1 MNIIF
6 LPILVIIMIGLMT
19 PNAFADEQIP
29 NWVKYTAGW
38 WATDAI
44 SEEEFVNAIEFLI
57 YAEIIHVS
65 VTPNIED
72 SQDMPEWVKNT
83 AGWWAT
89 DAISEEEFV
98 NAIEFLVKNQ
108 IIIVF
113 SDDNVS
119 KEYTTMEE
127 IMLDDSLSSKE
138 RLIEIDRI
146 FPFMSGYRGA
156 AFDGEYVY
164 YSPYYNN
171 HERHAGML
179 RYDISQDFQNH
190 NAWEPFNLPPKISAM
205 HDGIEIEVNISGFQG
220 ALYKEPF
227 VYYVPYHVD
236 NGYGSVVL
244 RYDTNMQFD
253 NFEAYAY
260 HGLFDVYE
268 DGVVHKNFIY
278 FSPHLDY
285 KNEINTFPLRYDTQK
300 PFGLHTSWE
309 KHSLEN
315 NTSYIGAESA
325 MDKIFY
331 APWNTNTSINST
343 IAIYDTHG
351 SFTDNSSWELIDIPY
366 DGYTGA
372 AFNGEHVVFVSIWCS
387 FNECDEGHSNFIFLE
402 PNTLE
407 ISYLEIPNA
416 SYNGIIN
423 ARGIL
428 YPVPY
433 SLDVDPVFLKMDGF
447 QTESFTPSIA
457 KSAYWGG
464 VFDGKYVYYSPYQ
477 FVNSDKRSNEFL
489 RYDTTKIFTDEYAW
503 ESIKIQISDFVFE
516 VAE

>member
-6 LPILVIIMIGLMT
+6 LSILVIVMIGLMV

-29 NWVKYTAGW
+29 NW
-38 WATDAI
+38 I
-44 SEEEFVNAIEFLI
+44 
-57 YAEIIHVS
+57 
-65 VTPNIED
+65 
-72 SQDMPEWVKNT
+72 KNT
-83 AGWWAT
+83 AGWWSI
-89 DAISEEEFV
+89 DAISEGEFV

-127 IMLDDSLSSKE
+127 ITSDDSLSE
-138 RLIEIDRI
+138 REMFIEIDKL
-146 FPFMSGYRGA
+146 FPFISGYRGA
-156 AFDGEYVY
+156 TFDGEYVY

-171 HERHAGML
+171 HGRHAEML
-179 RYDISQDFQNH
+179 RFDTSQDFQNH
-190 NAWEPFNLPPKISAM
+190 DAWEWFKLPEKIPVI
-205 HDGIEIEVNISGFQG
+205 HDGIEIDVNLSGFQG
-220 ALYKEPF
+220 ILYKEPF
-227 VYYVPYHVD
+227 VYYVPYYVD

-244 RYDTNMQFD
+244 RYDTRMQFKD
-253 NFEAYAY
+253 QGSYSY
-260 HGLFDVYE
+260 QGLFDVYE
-268 DGVVHKNFIY
+268 EGVVHKNFIY

-285 KNEINTFPLRYDTQK
+285 NNEMNTFPLRYDTQK
-300 PFGLHTSWE
+300 DYNDNRAWE

-315 NTSYIGAESA
+315 NTAYIGAESV

-331 APWNTNTSINST
+331 APWNTSASTNSA

-366 DGYTGA
+366 GGYTGA
-372 AFNGEHVVFVSIWCS
+372 AFNGEHVVFVSGVCILDDV
-387 FNECDEGHSNFIFLE
+387 CDEEHSNFIFLE

-407 ISYLEIPNA
+407 ISYLQIPNA

-433 SLDVDPVFLKMDGF
+433 YLHDDPIFLKMDGF

-477 FVNSDKRSNEFL
+477 FVNTDNRSNEFL
-489 RYDTTKIFTDEYAW
+489 RYDTTKNFTDEYAW
-503 ESIKIQISDFVFE
+503 ENIKKNIGHFGFGVGEKNSN
-516 VAE
+516 

>member
-6 LPILVIIMIGLMT
+6 LSILVIVMIGLIV
-19 PNAFADEQIP
+19 PNTFADEQIP
-29 NWVKYTAGW
+29 N
-38 WATDAI
+38 
-44 SEEEFVNAIEFLI
+44 
-57 YAEIIHVS
+57 
-65 VTPNIED
+65 
-72 SQDMPEWVKNT
+72 WVKNT

-89 DAISEEEFV
+89 DAISEKEFV

-138 RLIEIDRI
+138 QLIEIDKI

-156 AFDGEYVY
+156 VFDGEYVY

-171 HERHAGML
+171 HGRHAQML
-179 RYDISQDFQNH
+179 RYDTSQDFQNH
-190 NAWEPFNLPPKISAM
+190 NAWEPFHLPPKMPIM
-205 HDGIEIEVNISGFQG
+205 HDGIEIEVNTSGFQG

-244 RYDTNMQFD
+244 RYDTNMQFY
-253 NFEAYAY
+253 NFEAYALM
-260 HGLFDVYE
+260 GLFDVYE

-315 NTSYIGAESA
+315 NTSYISAESA

-331 APWNTNTSINST
+331 APWNTNASVNST
-343 IAIYDTHG
+343 IAVYDTHG

-372 AFNGEHVVFVSIWCS
+372 AFNGEHVVFVSGPCS

-416 SYNGIIN
+416 SFNGIIN

-489 RYDTTKIFTDEYAW
+489 RYDTTKIFTDEHAW
-503 ESIKIQISDFVFE
+503 ESIKIQISDFGFE